1 MLDKYSQFLP
11 LLIPLVVVQLALLVI
26 ALIDLNK
33 QVETRGPKWMWVLI
47 IIFVN
52 TIGPIVYF
60 FFGRKEE

>member
-11 LLIPLVVVQLALLVI
+11 LLIPLIVVQLALLVI